1 MPYMDET
8 RSAAPAINTPS
19 HNETEGLAA
28 KIGRVFHEESRSI
41 QPRFLLIYLLTSLIP
56 RYAGGRLRTRI
67 IRAAGVQVGRG
78 TVMMGTP
85 LMYGVGDICRR
96 IHIGE
101 NVMINIGCVFDLNAP
116 ISIGNHAAIGHE
128 VMLLTSSHHIGN
140 QIHRAGPLTT
150 APVIIENGTW
160 IGARS
165 VVLPGVT
172 VGAGSVVA
180 SGAIVTRNVPPNTLV
195 GGVPARVLRTIDH

>member
-1 MPYMDET
+1 
-8 RSAAPAINTPS
+8 
-19 HNETEGLAA
+19 
-28 KIGRVFHEESRSI
+28 
-41 QPRFLLIYLLTSLIP
+41 
-56 RYAGGRLRTRI
+56 
-67 IRAAGVQVGRG
+67 
-78 TVMMGTP
+78 
-85 LMYGVGDICRR
+85 
-96 IHIGE
+96 
-101 NVMINIGCVFDLNAP
+101 
-116 ISIGNHAAIGHE
+116 
-128 VMLLTSSHHIGN
+128 MLLTSSHHIGN